1 MARATLMREG
11 RERSADMAA
20 RIRRH
25 AGAAALALWAG
36 AAGAGPVSLGF
47 EGYGAGAAPA
57 EMAEDGFRLVTRNL
71 VISGP
76 GKSGDGT
83 DGPHEIEGGMGAPGA
98 LAILRDVP
106 FILVSL
112 DWQAEAGAPVIRAEG
127 YLGAHLVAREQFTA
141 REPGYVTFE
150 AGALAGQVIDR
161 LILYPQRDGA
171 GMGALDRVILDT
183 APEGPGT
190 S

>member
-1 MARATLMREG
+1 
-11 RERSADMAA
+11 MAA
-20 RIRRH
+20 RVKRH
-25 AGAAALALWAG
+25 AGAAVLALLAG

-47 EGYGAGAAPA
+47 EGYGAGAAPP

-98 LAILRDVP
+98 LAILRDAP
-106 FILVSL
+106 FTFVSL
-112 DWQAEAGAPVIRAEG
+112 DWQAEAGTPVIRAEG
-127 YLGAHLVAREQFTA
+127 YLGAHLVAREQFTSSEA
-141 REPGYVTFE
+141 GYVTFE

-183 APEGPGT
+183 APEGPGM

>member
-1 MARATLMREG
+1 MRAAT
-11 RERSADMAA
+11 
-20 RIRRH
+20 IKRH
-25 AGAAALALWAG
+25 AGAAALALWTG

-47 EGYGAGAAPA
+47 EGYGAGAAPT

-83 DGPHEIEGGMGAPGA
+83 DGPHEIEGAMGARGA
-98 LAILRDVP
+98 LAILRDAP

-112 DWQAEAGAPVIRAEG
+112 DWQAEAGAPVIVAEG
-127 YLGAHLVAREQFTA
+127 WLGPLLVAREQFATA
-141 REPGYVTFE
+141 SAAYVTWTPE
-150 AGALAGQVIDR
+150 ALAGQAIDR